1 MVGAPLSS
9 QWIAQKAASFTGCKL
24 ILSLSL
30 FQNCTK
36 HLISLPSTHWGQ
48 NWCWV
53 CSGATGTCRPFR
65 STVLTILGCGE
76 CHQQPLAWKGFPSGQ
91 GQKWPRVTN
100 QPTNQQPTT
109 ASDLFGLCVGL
120 CKSARCCPYGACCI
134 AAYAPHICASLLL
147 NSLLTDLWISIRLM
161 SLY

>member
-9 QWIAQKAASFTGCKL
+9 QWIAHKAASFTGCKL

-36 HLISLPSTHWGQ
+36 HLISLPSTRWGQ

-53 CSGATGTCRPFR
+53 CSGATRVPVDHSVALFLAAANVISSPWR
-65 STVLTILGCGE
+65 ERVS
-76 CHQQPLAWKGFPSGQ
+76 HQAKVKSGHM
-91 GQKWPRVTN
+91 
-100 QPTNQQPTT
+100 QPTNQSTNNQHPHQTYSDCVSVS
-109 ASDLFGLCVGL
+109 AS
-120 CKSARCCPYGACCI
+120 
-134 AAYAPHICASLLL
+134 HTCASLLV